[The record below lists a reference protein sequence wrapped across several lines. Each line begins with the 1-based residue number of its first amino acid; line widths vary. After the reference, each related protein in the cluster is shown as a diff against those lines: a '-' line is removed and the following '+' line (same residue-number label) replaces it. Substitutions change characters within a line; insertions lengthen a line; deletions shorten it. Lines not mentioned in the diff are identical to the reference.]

1 MALYNPDQQED
12 SLTLFNKAHEYHEI
26 GNYKEAEEIYRYLVL
41 HIKKNWFLHYNFA
54 LLLLETNRSKEAL
67 SQFLMAASLM
77 KSNNDLYY
85 NLALCQKK
93 CGQYNQAV
101 QSYKKALELEPDD
114 TDSLYNLAGCYHD
127 LERFEEAIA
136 RYETILEK
144 EPFHQSALNNIAY
157 ISQKTGS
164 TDLAVF
170 YYRRLL
176 EVNPGHTSADH
187 MLAALTGKI
196 RSTAPLSYVRD
207 VFNSYSTHYEESLID
222 KLGYVLPEQLVKIIK
237 FSSEKQFFN
246 RLLDLGC
253 GTGLIGEA
261 FKDLITTIHGLD
273 LSSSMIEI
281 AHNKEIYDQLI
292 TGDIH
297 AALGDFEKTSYDLLI
312 AADVFTYVGEI
323 KNILNISHKLG
334 TPDCLFYFSVEDLT
348 GGQTDMVLRESGRFA
363 HSRRYIQQ
371 TADATGWYIFHDET
385 IDLRRERGKWIR
397 GAVYAMKKVATEKNL
412 ISELSSR

>member
-1 MALYNPDQQED
+1 MTIYNSDQQED
-12 SLTLFNKAHEYHEI
+12 SLTLFNNAHEYHEI
-26 GNYKEAEEIYRYLVL
+26 GKYQEAEEIYRYLVL

-54 LLLLETNRSKEAL
+54 LLLLETNRSEEAL
-67 SQFLMAASLM
+67 SQFLIAASLM
-77 KSNNDLYY
+77 TSNNDLYY
-85 NLALCQKK
+85 NLALCQKR
-93 CGQYNQAV
+93 CGQYKQAV
-101 QSYKKALELEPDD
+101 ESYKKALELVPED
-114 TDSLYNLAGCYHD
+114 TDSLYNIAGCFHD

-136 RYETILEK
+136 SYETILEK

-157 ISQKTGS
+157 ISQKTGR

-170 YYRRLL
+170 YYKQLL
-176 EVNPGHTSADH
+176 EVSPDHTSADH

-207 VFNSYSTHYEESLID
+207 VFNSYSVHYEESLID

-261 FKDLITTIHGLD
+261 FKNSISTIHGID
-273 LSSSMIEI
+273 LSSSMIEV
-281 AHNKEIYDQLI
+281 AHNKAIYDQLI

-297 AALGDFEKTSYDLLI
+297 AALGDLDKASYDLLI
-312 AADVFTYVGEI
+312 AADVFTYVGKL
-323 KNILNISHKLG
+323 KNILNISHQMG
-334 TPDCLFYFSVEDLT
+334 TRDCLFYFSVEDLT
-348 GGQTDMVLRESGRFA
+348 EGATDMVLRESGRFA

-371 TADATGWYIFHDET
+371 TADAAGWYIFHVET
-385 IDLRRERGKWIR
+385 IDLRRERDKWIK
-397 GAVYAMKKVATEKNL
+397 GAVYAMKKVAT
-412 ISELSSR
+412 

>member
-1 MALYNPDQQED
+1 
-12 SLTLFNKAHEYHEI
+12 
-26 GNYKEAEEIYRYLVL
+26 
-41 HIKKNWFLHYNFA
+41 
-54 LLLLETNRSKEAL
+54 
-67 SQFLMAASLM
+67 
-77 KSNNDLYY
+77 
-85 NLALCQKK
+85 
-93 CGQYNQAV
+93 
-101 QSYKKALELEPDD
+101 
-114 TDSLYNLAGCYHD
+114 
-127 LERFEEAIA
+127 
-136 RYETILEK
+136 
-144 EPFHQSALNNIAY
+144 
-157 ISQKTGS
+157 
-164 TDLAVF
+164 
-170 YYRRLL
+170 
-176 EVNPGHTSADH
+176 

-237 FSSEKQFFN
+237 FSSGKQFFN

-261 FKDLITTIHGLD
+261 FKNSSATIHGID

-297 AALGDFEKTSYDLLI
+297 AALGDLEKASYDLLI

-334 TPDCLFYFSVEDLT
+334 RRDCLFYFSVEDLT

-363 HSRRYIQQ
+363 HSRRYIHQ
-371 TADATGWYIFHDET
+371 TADAAGWYIFHVET
-385 IDLRRERGKWIR
+385 IDLRRERDKWIR
-397 GAVYAMKKVATEKNL
+397 GAVYAMKKVAT
-412 ISELSSR
+412 